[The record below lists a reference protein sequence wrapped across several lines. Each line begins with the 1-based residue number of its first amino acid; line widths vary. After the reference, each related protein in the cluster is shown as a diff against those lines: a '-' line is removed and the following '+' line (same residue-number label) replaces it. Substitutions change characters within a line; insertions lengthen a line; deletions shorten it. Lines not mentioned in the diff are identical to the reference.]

1 MPKRPPD
8 RLNIEELEQI
18 KALRA
23 SGLTYHA
30 IAKRIGRDAKTVK
43 KAFLQPGMANNIEV
57 MRKKLADHFED
68 LAYRL
73 ITSIKDEDIEKT
85 NTYQRVVSAGISVD
99 KMRLLREQSTANVS
113 LLALLSA
120 IDRNERK
127 GLKKEGQR
135 EV

>member
-43 KAFLQPGMANNIEV
+43 KACLQPGMANNIEV
-57 MRKKLADHFED
+57 MKKKLADHFED

>member
-30 IAKRIGRDAKTVK
+30 VAKRIGRDAKTVK
-43 KAFLQPGMANNIEV
+43 KACLQPGMANNIEV

-113 LLALLSA
+113 LLALLDA
-120 IDRNERK
+120 VDKNERK
-127 GLKKEGQR
+127 RLKKEGQR